1 VGDLPRSEAYGCCF
15 DIVGW
20 LPFAAGRGSYKRS
33 VVLRLDVG
41 APPRG
46 EAVGYRWMAAIRRG
60 PAPYKRSVVLR
71 FGVEGLLRGE
81 AFFGSGSAKLNWRA
95 LTEGNPM
102 TEKRYAAHKL
112 RDGRWSS
119 SGQIYLVTTVTN
131 GRIPVFAD
139 FSAARTLI
147 RVIRQD
153 EQLGSHQTLCFV
165 VMPDRLHWL
174 LQLQSEDLARL
185 VGRSNPFQPSAWVG
199 RYGRRG
205 SMIMRCAGRRMF
217 EAWRDMW
224 WQIL

>member
-1 VGDLPRSEAYGCCF
+1 
-15 DIVGW
+15 
-20 LPFAAGRGSYKRS
+20 
-33 VVLRLDVG
+33 
-41 APPRG
+41 
-46 EAVGYRWMAAIRRG
+46 
-60 PAPYKRSVVLR
+60 LR